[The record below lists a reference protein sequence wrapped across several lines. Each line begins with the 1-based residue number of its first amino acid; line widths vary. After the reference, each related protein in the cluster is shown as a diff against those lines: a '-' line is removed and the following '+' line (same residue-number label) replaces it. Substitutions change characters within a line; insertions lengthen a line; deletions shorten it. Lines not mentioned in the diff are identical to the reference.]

1 MIVMPKLR
9 GNVRIKTKL
18 LIKSL
23 RTTQRACTE
32 LCRFKYCFL
41 RPWDGVSKYCITSG
55 ILLLQHKCLQK
66 WGIVTLPW
74 GPSLLQPGRSPAC
87 PTHVLPSRWISH
99 IWKLWKAALLGFSAN
114 RNIIGYTRK
123 QGDPF
128 CQPIISVH
136 MVVSERKTS
145 LQ

>member
-23 RTTQRACTE
+23 RTTQRARTE
-32 LCRFKYCFL
+32 LCWLQIQFP
-41 RPWDGVSKYCITSG
+41 RPGDRASQCCITSG
-55 ILLLQHKCLQK
+55 ILLLQHRCLQK
-66 WGIVTLPW
+66 WGTVALPW
-74 GPSLLQPGRSPAC
+74 GPSLLRRGRSPGC

-99 IWKLWKAALLGFSAN
+99 LRKLWKAALSGFSAN
-114 RNIIGYTRK
+114 WNITGCSIK

-128 CQPIISVH
+128 CRPIISVH
-136 MVVSERKTS
+136 MVVLDRKT
-145 LQ
+145 LK